1 MPVVSSNFL
10 ITGIRNYSID
20 WAKLF
25 QKIRHNYMITS
36 INNKITNPKTRG
48 ENTHAKVCTKAT
60 DRGPSSEKHRM
71 ADLWLDH
78 VTGSS
83 LLLTDTV
90 VLQFY
95 FIQFYINS
103 ESLYTVFTC
112 ATRTI
117 WSLKFRQRAVKT
129 RQYVAR
135 YNDRSFIKLTYRNI
149 QLMARLNRI
158 GYLWFS

>member
-25 QKIRHNYMITS
+25 QKIRHNYMITR
-36 INNKITNPKTRG
+36 INNKIMNPKTEG
-48 ENTHAKVCTKAT
+48 ENTHAKVYTKVM
-60 DRGPSSEKHRM
+60 DIWPSSEKHRM
-71 ADLWLDH
+71 SDLWLDH
-78 VTGSS
+78 VTVSS

-90 VLQFY
+90 VFQFY

-112 ATRTI
+112 AARTI
-117 WSLKFRQRAVKT
+117 WSLKFRQRAIKT
-129 RQYVAR
+129 RQYVAIVI
-135 YNDRSFIKLTYRNI
+135 DQSSSVCIGI
-149 QLMARLNRI
+149 LNWWHI
-158 GYLWFS
+158 